1 MTSVY
6 NVLNRFPKDLYE
18 QYKSDLARVPDGDVE
33 DALKLLQRPTF
44 SQRKLRLEE
53 VVDLLAVD
61 TKADFPVFNVKEP
74 TIPHSQILVIC
85 GSLVRANINKAGCND
100 LGDEAEVT
108 TLTVFH
114 STVLEF
120 LTSQPIKIGSLPEV
134 SLAKAGANLYM
145 AEASLGYLHT
155 LFDNIT
161 TFSEE
166 ILREYPSARLCA
178 EQLGDFYREIIN
190 NKHETVHLARIN
202 RMIIKVLDSP
212 EATLKWVQ
220 LCDPGAAN

>member
-1 MTSVY
+1 MHSLLEKAEGMFRWVDCQLQAIRTCSKVTSVY

-33 DALKLLQRPTF
+33 DALKLLQRLTF

-85 GSLVRANINKAGCND
+85 GSLMRANINKAGCND

-108 TLTVFH
+108 TLTVSH

-120 LTSQPIKIGSLPEV
+120 LTSQPIKIGSLPEYSTPLV
-134 SLAKAGANLYM
+134 AASALGSERIVVAFLSNGADPTLAGNY
-145 AEASLGYLHT
+145 SWG
-155 LFDNIT
+155 
-161 TFSEE
+161 S
-166 ILREYPSARLCA
+166 P
-178 EQLGDFYREIIN
+178 
-190 NKHETVHLARIN
+190 LA
-202 RMIIKVLDSP
+202 
-212 EATLKWVQ
+212 
-220 LCDPGAAN
+220 AAI